1 MSSKAFDTSGNEAIY
16 SKYLEALRVKLIAK
30 YDELGLRASGD
41 YADALEPEVT
51 PTKMIMWGAFHSEFM
66 ERGRS
71 SGKFPPI
78 NVIEEWIETKKN
90 LPPIFREKKKQ
101 MAFLIA
107 RKIANEGIQV
117 PNEHNKGKVVSAV
130 VDDFLANDINEM
142 LDELGEVYQK
152 RIEIDVLEIFKEVA

>member
-1 MSSKAFDTSGNEAIY
+1 MSDRAFDTSGNVAIY
-16 SKYLEALRVKLIAK
+16 YKYLERLRLKLIAK

-41 YADALEPEVT
+41 YAKELEPEAT

-66 ERGRS
+66 ENGRR

-78 NVIEEWIETKKN
+78 NVIEEWIEVKKN

-101 MAFLIA
+101 FAFLIA

-117 PNEHNKGKVVSAV
+117 PNEFNKGKVVSAV
-130 VDDFLANDINEM
+130 VDDFLANDIDEM
-142 LDELGEVYQK
+142 ISELGEVYMS
-152 RIEIDVLEIFKEVA
+152 RIEVDVLEIFKQVA